1 MFEKIKK
8 YSVFV
13 LCCFL
18 LVWLQYQLWFSDT
31 GLGANIS
38 LAHKTEALRQENTLL
53 YVRNQTLAEDVLA
66 YKNSMEPL
74 EEKARSELG
83 FIKPG
88 ETFYQIVKKAP

>member
-1 MFEKIKK
+1 MVEKLKK

-18 LVWLQYQLWFSDT
+18 LLWLQYSLWFSDT
-31 GLGANIS
+31 GLAANIT
-38 LAHKTEALRQENTLL
+38 LANRTQALRQENTLL

-74 EEKARSELG
+74 EAKARSELG

-88 ETFYQIVKKAP
+88 ETFYQLVKKAP